1 MTLEGG
7 VLCLNSSFT
16 TVGRTMTIHNK
27 IPPKGLGTYMMSP
40 EEASE
45 MTYEAIKIGYRHIDT
60 AEVYRNEKGV
70 ASGIKKA
77 ISDGLIERSEL
88 FITTKV
94 FPGNEMWGQEQKKYD
109 DVIEAYEKSLARLE
123 LDYID
128 LYLIHSAHANNTR
141 KEQWKALLDLKRD
154 KKIHYAGVAN
164 WNIKHIQELIDINL
178 PTPDTNQIE
187 LHPWAQQPELV
198 QFLKSHGIHIIA
210 YSSLVPLSTWRSKE
224 GENSLKTKE
233 LEEEVKSENSIFKQL
248 ATKYSVTE
256 SQVLLQWALQQNY
269 AVLPKTIKIP
279 RLKENFDFSFS
290 IQDSDMDKIKLVNK
304 GGGITWEWGDPL
316 LVN

>member
-1 MTLEGG
+1 
-7 VLCLNSSFT
+7 
-16 TVGRTMTIHNK
+16 MTIHNK

-198 QFLKSHGIHIIA
+198 QFLKSNDIHIIA

>member
-1 MTLEGG
+1 
-7 VLCLNSSFT
+7 
-16 TVGRTMTIHNK
+16 MTIHNK

-198 QFLKSHGIHIIA
+198 QFLKSQDIHIIA

-269 AVLPKTIKIP
+269 AVLPKTIKIS
-279 RLKENFDFSFS
+279 RLNENFDFSFS

-316 LVN
+316 LVD